1 MSKQEELIQA
11 LAEKIIKKTELVVY
25 AFENEEVVI
34 MKNYITDQVRTLL
47 SHLVPGEEELIGIM
61 NRYQSRPLFE
71 DAEVLDPMDFHKVA
85 KDVINRLTGKE

>member
-1 MSKQEELIQA
+1 MSKQEELINA
-11 LAEKIIKKTELVVY
+11 LAEKIYPKFGSNLDEWREQMRQEL
-25 AFENEEVVI
+25 I
-34 MKNYITDQVRTLL
+34 SDLRTLL